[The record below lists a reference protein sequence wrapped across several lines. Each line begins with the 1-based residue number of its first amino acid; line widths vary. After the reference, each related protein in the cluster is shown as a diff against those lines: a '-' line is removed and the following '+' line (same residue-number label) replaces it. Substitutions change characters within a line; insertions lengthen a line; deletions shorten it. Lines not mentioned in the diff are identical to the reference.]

1 MGSLW
6 EKSSRLLIFP
16 LILHLILV
24 SSFAFP
30 TGNSSEIAVP
40 AVSSNGSGVITAVL
54 VESFPGTGRTLIST
68 EPFVGIDTQ
77 NSERISREVAEKLLS
92 IDLSGTDLVLTV
104 KSDSRTVDG
113 PSAGVA
119 FALAIVSAVSGREL
133 NSSVALTGTIESDG
147 AIGPVGGILEKARA
161 AKSSGAKVFLIPK
174 GTRYQTDF
182 ETRKIPEKGGVVIEE
197 ERTIRTDVVSYGASD
212 LGLLVIEISNI
223 NEAIPFVLPGF
234 SGRIKESPIEE
245 IPLLPEKYFP
255 EVEGALRDISRK
267 GVLRA
272 RLLSGNSTDL
282 KVLERAEEFHA
293 MNYFYTA
300 ANEAFLVSV
309 SSKLSWPI
317 ESLKEEFF
325 RKRSEVEPLVVSAN
339 SSESISVEK
348 MPLLGGA
355 MQRYSWALLYFEE
368 NPDDPSALSSGIEW
382 LDASREMLSV
392 VPNETRG
399 IEIPT
404 GSLKD
409 KAEKAIETA
418 YSDLASAKSL
428 GADTYL
434 AERSLLLATGAFKRG
449 LYLASILDSADS
461 SAYSQSESFSGTL
474 AETIGKAK
482 EIFPDNS
489 SELSWKN
496 PWALNYWKHSKYLA
510 HKASV
515 LNSKTDARSSLFL
528 AIRAFETETA
538 FNSFPKRAEENSP
551 SFVLP
556 APAFASGEGELSPAI
571 YLVLGASLILSLLSA
586 GFSLYALIVVRKGIV
601 RTNGKE
607 KAPHRENS
615 KKVPRKK

>member
-1 MGSLW
+1 M
-6 EKSSRLLIFP
+6 
-16 LILHLILV
+16 HLVLA
-24 SSFAFP
+24 SAFAFP
-30 TGNSSEIAVP
+30 AGNSSEIAVP
-40 AVSSNGSGVITAVL
+40 AVSSNGSGVMTFVR

-68 EPFVGIDTQ
+68 EPFIGIDTQ

-113 PSAGVA
+113 PSAGAA

-147 AIGPVGGILEKARA
+147 TIGPVGGILEKARA
-161 AKSSGAKVFLIPK
+161 AKAGGASVFLIPK

-197 ERTIRTDVVSYGASD
+197 ERTIRTDVVSYGESG
-212 LGLLVIEISNI
+212 LGLWVIEISTI
-223 NEAIPFVLPGF
+223 NEALPFFLPGF
-234 SGRIKESPIEE
+234 PGRIMESPIEE
-245 IPLLPEKYFP
+245 IPLLPERYFP
-255 EVEGALRDISRK
+255 EVEAPLKAISKR
-267 GVLRA
+267 GIERA
-272 RLLSGNSTDL
+272 KALSGNSTAGEGL
-282 KVLERAEEFHA
+282 ARAEEFHG

-300 ANEAFLVSV
+300 ANDAFLVSV
-309 SSKLSWPI
+309 DSKLSFPL
-317 ESLKEEFF
+317 ESLKNDFF
-325 RKRSEVEPLVVSAN
+325 EKRSAVEPLIVSAN
-339 SSESISVEK
+339 SSESVDVGK
-348 MPLLGGA
+348 MPLLGSA
-355 MQRYSWALLYFEE
+355 FQRYSWALTYFEE
-368 NPDDPSALSSGIEW
+368 NPDDPNALSSGIEW
-382 LDASREMLSV
+382 LDASREMLEV
-392 VPNETRG
+392 IPNETGG

-428 GADTYL
+428 GADAYL
-434 AERSLLLATGAFKRG
+434 AERSLLLATSAFKQG
-449 LYLASILDSADS
+449 FYLAAILDSADS

-474 AETIGKAK
+474 AETVEKAK

-489 SELSWKN
+489 SGLAWKN

-515 LNSKTDARSSLFL
+515 LNSKTDAQSSLFL

-538 FNSFPKRAEENSP
+538 FNSFPKRAEEKSP

-556 APAFASGEGELSPAI
+556 APVFSSGEGGLPPAI
-571 YLVLGASLILSLLSA
+571 YLPLGASLILSLLSA

-607 KAPHRENS
+607 KAPYREKA
-615 KKVPRKK
+615 KK